1 MAMDD
6 SLGKEALVTVTS
18 STVHIS
24 AVHGD
29 NVNFTFSLFIFRQER
44 KGDEVDY
51 YSKLYLL
58 QLSLMR
64 HLFGYK

>member
-6 SLGKEALVTVTS
+6 SLGKEALVTATS

-24 AVHGD
+24 AVHRD

-44 KGDEVDY
+44 KGDEV
-51 YSKLYLL
+51 
-58 QLSLMR
+58 
-64 HLFGYK
+64 